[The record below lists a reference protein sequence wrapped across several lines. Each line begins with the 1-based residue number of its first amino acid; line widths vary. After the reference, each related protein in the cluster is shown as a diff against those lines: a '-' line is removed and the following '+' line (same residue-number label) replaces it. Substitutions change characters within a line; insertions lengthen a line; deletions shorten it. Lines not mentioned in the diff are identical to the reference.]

1 MRCACVDIGS
11 NTTRLLVGDCDG
23 EQLHQVEM
31 RRVFTRIGS
40 ALGEDGLVPGAKI
53 DELKRIVTADVER
66 ARELGAAH
74 HAVVATAALR
84 DARNRD
90 EVLGAVAD
98 ATGTVVQLLSED
110 EEARLTF
117 LGAARTLG
125 RPLSGPLA
133 VVDVGGR
140 STEVAIGT
148 LEGGATW
155 ARSFPIGSGLLADT
169 HLRSDPPRQ
178 GELDAVRG
186 HAREA
191 LAGLRPPRA
200 DSAVACGGSAGSIVR
215 MAGDHLSG
223 SALDRATELLCAAP
237 AAVVADRYELDQER
251 VRLLPAGVLILAAVV
266 ECLEMPL
273 DVGNG
278 GLREGVLFELAAR
291 GGAR

>member
-11 NTTRLLVGDCDG
+11 NTTRLLVADCDDDG
-23 EQLHQVEM
+23 LREVEV

-40 ALGEDGLVPGAKI
+40 VLGEDGLVPPAKVE
-53 DELKRIVTADVER
+53 ELTRVVAGDLER
-66 ARELGAAH
+66 ARELGATRQ
-74 HAVVATAALR
+74 AVVATAALR

-90 EVLGAVAD
+90 DVLGAVA
-98 ATGTVVQLLSED
+98 AACGVVVQLLSED

-125 RPLSGPLA
+125 RPLHGTLA

-140 STEVAIGT
+140 STEVAVGS
-148 LEGGATW
+148 LPGGATW

-169 HLRSDPPRQ
+169 HLRSDPP
-178 GELDAVRG
+178 GSNELDAVRG

-200 DSAVACGGSAGSIVR
+200 DSAVACGGSAGSLVR
-215 MAGDHLSG
+215 MTGQDLSQE
-223 SALDRATELLCAAP
+223 ALARATEQLSAAP
-237 AAVVADRYELDQER
+237 AAVVADRFELDQER
-251 VRLLPAGVLILAAVV
+251 VRLLPAGVLILAAVA

-273 DVGNG
+273 EVGNG

-291 GGAR
+291 GGTG